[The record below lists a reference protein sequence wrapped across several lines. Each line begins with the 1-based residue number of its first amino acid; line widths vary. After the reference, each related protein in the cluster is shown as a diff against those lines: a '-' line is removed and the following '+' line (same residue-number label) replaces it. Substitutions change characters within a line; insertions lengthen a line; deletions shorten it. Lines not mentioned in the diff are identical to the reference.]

1 MDAGRLI
8 WEFFVSG
15 GITMIPLAICSILA
29 LTIIIYKFFEL
40 RSQRFVDEKEI
51 RLIKQM
57 LHRNDHKEAL
67 YHCTQNPGVFTNIV
81 SRALEAREAGEKAIR
96 EAIEEAGRY
105 EVPKIERY
113 LGILRTVASISPLL
127 GLFGTI
133 TGMITLFN
141 DIKQHG
147 LGQAAAFSGGIAEAL
162 ITTATG
168 LAIAI
173 PTLVMYN
180 IFVDKSEKIILE
192 VEKHSNDVMRQ
203 LTNPVVN
210 GESHAV

>member
-1 MDAGRLI
+1 MDTGRLI
-8 WEFFVSG
+8 WEFFMAG
-15 GITMIPLAICSILA
+15 GITMVPLGLCSILA
-29 LTIIIYKFFEL
+29 LTIIVFKAYEL
-40 RSQRFVDEKEI
+40 RANRFVDDKEI

-67 YHCTQNPGVFTNIV
+67 YHCTQNPGVFSNIV
-81 SRALEAREAGEKAIR
+81 SRALEARDGGEKAIR

-113 LGILRTVASISPLL
+113 LGILRTIASISPLL

-141 DIKQHG
+141 DIKEHG
-147 LGQAAAFSGGIAEAL
+147 LGQAAAFSGGISEAL

-180 IFVDKSEKIILE
+180 VFVDKSEKIILE

-203 LTNPVVN
+203 LTAPGAN
-210 GESHAV
+210 GGEHAV